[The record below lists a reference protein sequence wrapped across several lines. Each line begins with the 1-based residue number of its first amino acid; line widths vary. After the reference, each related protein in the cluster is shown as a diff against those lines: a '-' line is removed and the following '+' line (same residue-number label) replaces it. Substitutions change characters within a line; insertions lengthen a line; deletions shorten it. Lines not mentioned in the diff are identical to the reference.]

1 MRLVNSNLVR
11 SNAGH
16 ASEKHTYRKQSEWRF
31 LACAVSSVGLGPI
44 DGSVRAFHRNQSE
57 MRAQCYLKTSFR
69 TTDIQVTNSRPPT
82 EHQEPLLAST
92 PARHSPTGRRARR
105 VCRIRRSSRC
115 WRRFRA
121 SQGEPPRRLCRGQSR
136 AWSDHV
142 DPVIQI

>member
-82 EHQEPLLAST
+82 EYQEPPLSSLDAST
-92 PARHSPTGRRARR
+92 PFAHRKTRAAGMPDQAKLSMLASISSIARR
-105 VCRIRRSSRC
+105 TASTVVP
-115 WRRFRA
+115 RA
-121 SQGEPPRRLCRGQSR
+121 EQSL
-136 AWSDHV
+136 V
-142 DPVIQI
+142 